1 MRCGT
6 VLADGF
12 YIRITEMSIHRSI
25 FIRAM
30 SLVIVVAAWWLVTD
44 GLGLFTPIILPSPVD
59 VFHSAVSLA
68 KDGNLFSGGL
78 YEANLFGH
86 TLLSLRRVCIAW
98 LAAAAIAIPFGIL
111 IGAVP
116 AVERYTGLSVQIL
129 SQVPPIAYIPL
140 TIIWFGLGETPILF
154 IIFIG
159 AFWTMLINV
168 VSGVRGV
175 PEILV
180 RAARSQGA
188 TEFQVFWRVILPGAL
203 PYVFTGMRVSF
214 GIAWVAIVAAE
225 LIASSSGLGYLI
237 MHARRI
243 LASSDIIVGMA
254 CIAAVGVAVDLL
266 FRALERRLC
275 RWK

>member
-1 MRCGT
+1 MR
-6 VLADGF
+6 
-12 YIRITEMSIHRSI
+12 IHRSI
-25 FIRAM
+25 VNRTM
-30 SLVIVVAAWWLVTD
+30 SLVAVVAIWWLVTD
-44 GLGLFTPIILPSPVD
+44 VLGLFSPIILPSPVD
-59 VFHSAVSLA
+59 VFQSALSLA
-68 KDGNLFSGGL
+68 TNGNLSGGGL

-86 TLLSLRRVCIAW
+86 ILLSLRRVCIAW
-98 LAAAAIAIPFGIL
+98 LAAIAIAIPFGVL
-111 IGAVP
+111 IGAVSTF
-116 AVERYTGLSVQIL
+116 ERYIGLSVQIL
-129 SQVPPIAYIPL
+129 SQVPPIAYIPFA
-140 TIIWFGLGETPILF
+140 IVWFGLGETPILF

-159 AFWTMLINV
+159 ALWTMLINV

-175 PEILV
+175 PDILV
-180 RAARSQGA
+180 RVARSQGA
-188 TEFQVFWRVILPGAL
+188 TEFQILWRVILPAAL

-214 GIAWVAIVAAE
+214 GVAWVSIVAAE

-254 CIAAVGVAVDLL
+254 CIGGVGVAFDLL